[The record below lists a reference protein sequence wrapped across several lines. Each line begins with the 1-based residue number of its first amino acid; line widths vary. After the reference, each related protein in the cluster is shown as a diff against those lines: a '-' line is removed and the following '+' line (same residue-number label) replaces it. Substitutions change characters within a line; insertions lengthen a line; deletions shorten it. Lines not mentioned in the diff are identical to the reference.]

1 MKAKYQRRIDEGY
14 DLPGSPVF
22 IAWKGLY
29 ESVSEKENDISMQ
42 SSQAS
47 NSCSL
52 SPVLQSSTSTSQSSV
67 SASGNTHGHQS
78 PSLRKQSSSI
88 FDDILVY
95 PSAQESVKKPRN
107 NVKIPNFMTSDRAMK
122 ILLDE
127 KLKKAREVAEKQKK
141 LREKAEKR
149 EAKRKEAERKKKEK
163 VEKKKQNPTKRK
175 RKSME
180 IELSENTCKVCLVD
194 YQPTDDEEC
203 PWVMCDKCLAW
214 MHIEC
219 VPIGVDMTPIDDD
232 EQFFCHECM

>member
-1 MKAKYQRRIDEGY
+1 MTIDR
-14 DLPGSPVF
+14 P
-22 IAWKGLY
+22 
-29 ESVSEKENDISMQ
+29 
-42 SSQAS
+42 
-47 NSCSL
+47 
-52 SPVLQSSTSTSQSSV
+52 
-67 SASGNTHGHQS
+67 
-78 PSLRKQSSSI
+78 
-88 FDDILVY
+88 
-95 PSAQESVKKPRN
+95 
-107 NVKIPNFMTSDRAMK
+107 MK

-149 EAKRKEAERKKKEK
+149 REAKKREAERKKKEK
-163 VEKKKQNPTKRK
+163 VEKKNKNPTKRK

-219 VPIGVDMTPIDDD
+219 VSIGVDMTPIDDD